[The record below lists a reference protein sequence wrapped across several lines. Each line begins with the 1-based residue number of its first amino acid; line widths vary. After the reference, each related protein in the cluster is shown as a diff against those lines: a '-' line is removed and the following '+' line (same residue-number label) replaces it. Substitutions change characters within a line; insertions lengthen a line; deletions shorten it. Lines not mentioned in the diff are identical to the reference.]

1 MDSKYLIHNYMFK
14 DHIMINRAKGVRLYG
29 DDGKEY
35 LDCAASPLSNTLGYG
50 NEEMIEALTKQ
61 LRELSFA
68 YRVEL
73 ENPTTNLAAKNVSDW
88 TDGAFDQCFFTS
100 GGSEATEAA
109 MTLVKEYQM
118 AIGQPTKHKIIG
130 RWLSYHG
137 ATKGA
142 ISISGVPGRRN
153 MNQCYFT
160 EMGHIPPAYCYR
172 CWYGKDPKTCN
183 LECAQALEDEIIMQG
198 PETVGAFI
206 AEPVSGTSLAAAS
219 PENPGYFQK
228 IREICDKYGVLLI
241 FDEVM
246 TGFGRTGLPLAKDL
260 FGVTPDIMTFGK
272 AVSGGYYAVGGIAC
286 SNRIIKPI
294 KENIKFFT
302 VGYTWCGNPVAC
314 AAINKTLEIYHRDNL
329 VQKVREDGVWIKN
342 QLIEMADR
350 HPTMGDVR
358 GSGLMIGI
366 EFVKDKGTQE
376 PFDPSVGFA
385 SRFGNACIKNGM
397 ILESLTGNIKG
408 IAGDMAM
415 WGPQFI
421 TDREDYQTMLE
432 IFEGSLST
440 VEKEMGY

>member
-1 MDSKYLIHNYMFK
+1 MDSKYLIQNYMFK
-14 DHIMINRAKGVRLYG
+14 DLIMINRAKGVRLYG
-29 DDGKEY
+29 EDGKEY

-73 ENPTTNLAAKNVSDW
+73 ENPTTNFAAKNASDW
-88 TDGAFDQCFFTS
+88 TGGVFDKFFFTS

-118 AIGQPTKHKIIG
+118 ALGKPTKHKIIG

-142 ISISGVPGRRN
+142 ISISGVPQRRN

-172 CWYGKDPKTCN
+172 CWYGKDPQTCN
-183 LECAQALEDEIIMQG
+183 LECALALEDEIIMQG

-219 PENPGYFQK
+219 PGKAGYFQK
-228 IREICDKYGVLLI
+228 IREICDKYQVLLI

-272 AVSGGYYAVGGIAC
+272 AISGGYYPVGGIAC
-286 SNRIIKPI
+286 SNEMINPI
-294 KENIKFFT
+294 KENIKYFT

-314 AAINKTLEIYHRDNL
+314 AAINKTLEIYHRDSL
-329 VQKVREDGVWIKN
+329 LQKVREDGGWIKS
-342 QLIEMADR
+342 QLLKMAER

-358 GSGLMIGI
+358 GHGLMIGI
-366 EFVKDKGTQE
+366 EFVKDKVTKE
-376 PFDPSVGFA
+376 PFDISVGY
-385 SRFGNACIKNGM
+385 SSKFGQECINNGM
-397 ILESLTGNIKG
+397 ILESLSGNIKG
-408 IAGDMAM
+408 TAGDMAM

-421 TDREDYQTMLE
+421 TDREDYQLMLE
-432 IFEGSLST
+432 IFEDSLT
-440 VEKEMGY
+440 NVEREMGY